1 MILKKIILFFAVL
14 LLLFSCARV
23 VAPSGGPVDKKPPLV
38 KKTVPQNNSI
48 HFNADKIEIY
58 FDEFIAIRNFNQEF
72 FISPPLEEKPEK
84 ILRGKKLILKFNKN
98 LLHSNTTYT
107 LSFGK
112 SIADYRA
119 GNILKD
125 FQYVFSTG
133 ESIDSLQI
141 GGRVLS
147 AKELKAE
154 EGFVALLYKN
164 KEINSIK
171 TQKPDYAALVDASGY
186 FSINHI
192 AEGDYKILALKDIN
206 HNFLFDLPEE
216 EIAFLDST
224 IHIEI
229 KDTILKQK
237 IQLFTFK
244 EDANTLYVS
253 DYKRKDKYTLQWNF
267 NHLYEKDFNFEI
279 QNTKQNSYQIERAVN
294 DTFKVYLIDSNLYN
308 RTKIVAYLSYQGE
321 DSLHKTITI
330 TDTLKFTK
338 YKFPQKDTLLP
349 LFVNIK
355 NKNSI
360 DFFKKINIK
369 TPYPISRY
377 NRDSIKLFIQD
388 LQKKYHLQDLVFKKD
403 SLLNT
408 LFYLNDTL
416 QTKANYRLQILP
428 KTFQDYLG
436 RYNDTLQID
445 FQVKDENIYSTIK
458 INLKGLRKNTPYI
471 LQLIDG
477 KSEVLRKQYLQ
488 KDTICS
494 FSYLMP
500 QTYQLKLIEDEN
512 ADNKWT
518 TGDLKLKRQAEKVFY
533 YKEKI
538 STKAHWTN
546 DIIWTIKK

>member
-308 RTKIVAYLSYQGE
+308 RKKIVAYLSYQGE

>member
-244 EDANTLYVS
+244 EDSNTLYVS